1 MSSAP
6 AALKFITLP
15 ARTTHTATIIFS
27 HGLGDTGE
35 GWRPVAHMLGSQL
48 PHVKWILPHAVEMP
62 VTVNGGMVMPAWF
75 DIFSL
80 GKSDDREDEEGIL
93 RSSAA
98 INQLIKAE
106 NDAGIPNERIVVGGF
121 SQGAALSLVTG
132 LTSEKKFAGVAILS
146 GWLPMRDRL
155 MKMLSSDATT
165 TPVFWGHGTADPVVP
180 YRFGA
185 GSVQILKD
193 KAGFKDI
200 DFKPYQGMGHSTDN
214 QEIIDFSAWLKRVIP
229 Q

>member
-6 AALKFITLP
+6 VALKFITLP

-62 VTVNGGMVMPAWF
+62 VTVNGGMLMPAWF

-98 INQLIKAE
+98 INQLIKVE
-106 NDAGIPNERIVVGGF
+106 NDAGIPNERSTSCGLIPSRSRALPGHRSHSGEKVCWRRHSLWLAPHARQAYEDVLIGCYDHARLLG
-121 SQGAALSLVTG
+121 SWNGRSRCALSIWRG
-132 LTSEKKFAGVAILS
+132 
-146 GWLPMRDRL
+146 
-155 MKMLSSDATT
+155 
-165 TPVFWGHGTADPVVP
+165 
-180 YRFGA
+180 
-185 GSVQILKD
+185 
-193 KAGFKDI
+193 
-200 DFKPYQGMGHSTDN
+200 
-214 QEIIDFSAWLKRVIP
+214 
-229 Q
+229 